1 MAAARPKRDSR
12 GTAWKVHLLSR
23 DRAAAN
29 FDTVIAAFAAAL
41 PDDENKLL
49 LPYCTGAAAGAPA
62 AGAAPVMD
70 KHRHGQPKAIGRADP
85 RDAVQPRMVP
95 ETRVLLVATQADIAL
110 GAAGGAV
117 VLGAAAKALLI
128 VHATRLDVTETRPV
142 GGRQAATFQQVIV
155 SSHVEL
161 GTVLTLP
168 EWRRKGAG
176 RALVAALRMC
186 VRAGKMMYTDK
197 PPCMVA
203 DALSFWAGVGL
214 VLRGGE
220 GHPLPAQGSRGRAMP
235 AMADRRT
242 LSADVLEEP
251 WTCEHCGNASPH
263 AQWCCSV
270 VSCGMRRPGR
280 PLVWQST
287 PWSTPAAA
295 RKPSLPR
302 ATPRPPTQRTAVH
315 SPLLPTAPPPPA
327 APPPPLPAALPA
339 APPPPAAA
347 PPQGQG
353 ACRTFL
359 AAKRVAGRST
369 CTRDGCM
376 KPMRGLKDELVGGFC
391 TASCRTAHF
400 AAMGIPV
407 PRKRPLLP

>member
-1 MAAARPKRDSR
+1 
-12 GTAWKVHLLSR
+12 
-23 DRAAAN
+23 
-29 FDTVIAAFAAAL
+29 VIAAFAAAL
-41 PDDENKLL
+41 PDDESRLL
-49 LPYCTGAAAGAPA
+49 LPYIIGADNHGTAAPA

-70 KHRHGQPKAIGRADP
+70 KHRHGQPKAIGRTDP
-85 RDAVQPRMVP
+85 RDAVQPRIVP
-95 ETRVLLVATQADIAL
+95 ETRVLLAATQTDIAL

-142 GGRQAATFQQVIV
+142 GGTQAATFRQVLV

-251 WTCEHCGNASPH
+251 WTCAHCGNASPH

-302 ATPRPPTQRTAVH
+302 ATPRPPTQRTAAH
-315 SPLLPTAPPPPA
+315 SPPLPTALPPPPA
-327 APPPPLPAALPA
+327 APPPPPA
-339 APPPPAAA
+339 APPPPPAAPPPPPA
-347 PPQGQG
+347 APPAAPPPPPAAPPPQGQG
-353 ACRTFL
+353 TCRTFL

-400 AAMGIPV
+400 ATMGIPV
-407 PRKRPLLP
+407 PRKRPLCATE